1 MKLKAF
7 EAHYSC
13 GHFKPN
19 NIKNGSVVKKLS
31 WKNLGVSIKL
41 FYTVYMDT
49 SSTSRGYPRLRIL
62 RKIARKSTDLEEYIF
77 LEPKNFFQLQKFK
90 KLRRAPFGEKVER
103 FFFYRN
109 MLVLNMRFARFDY
122 TRDIWFYKK

>member
-41 FYTVYMDT
+41 FYTVYNRPP
-49 SSTSRGYPRLRIL
+49 SSGVVLPYTAAG
-62 RKIARKSTDLEEYIF
+62 ARAVSID
-77 LEPKNFFQLQKFK
+77 
-90 KLRRAPFGEKVER
+90 
-103 FFFYRN
+103 
-109 MLVLNMRFARFDY
+109 
-122 TRDIWFYKK
+122 